1 MKNKLLE
8 LLTAR
13 CRDMGLTSKAIE
25 ELANLGSAGLAEDAT
40 DEDVASKVDSLIP
53 FAKLAQAEITR
64 KTRKVKSTEKQS
76 DNEGE
81 GEGTNQRDNEVPEWF
96 KTQMESL
103 TKQFE
108 ALKAENDKFK
118 ADNAKAE
125 RANRIATKATELG
138 IPSYLLKRISIPE
151 DADFEKELTDFKQEL
166 VNNNLLP
173 QSEAQE
179 ASTTEALMQ
188 EEAKAWAK
196 GLQDY

>member
-1 MKNKLLE
+1 
-8 LLTAR
+8 
-13 CRDMGLTSKAIE
+13 
-25 ELANLGSAGLAEDAT
+25 
-40 DEDVASKVDSLIP
+40 
-53 FAKLAQAEITR
+53 
-64 KTRKVKSTEKQS
+64 
-76 DNEGE
+76 
-81 GEGTNQRDNEVPEWF
+81 
-96 KTQMESL
+96 MESL

-108 ALKAENDKFK
+108 TLKAENDKFK